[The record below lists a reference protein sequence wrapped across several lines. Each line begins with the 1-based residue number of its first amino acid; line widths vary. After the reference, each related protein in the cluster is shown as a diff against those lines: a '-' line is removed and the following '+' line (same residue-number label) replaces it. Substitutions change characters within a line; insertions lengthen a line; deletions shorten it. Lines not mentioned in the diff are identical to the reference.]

1 MSRSHREWQNGQNEM
16 RAAERKPVVEQPA
29 ASRTKPPDPAAGSP
43 AAGSPAAEGT
53 FTRYVQAIAS
63 RSEAVGELVEE
74 LRTELRKALVRE
86 MRWRSLWAS
95 SPSYVGVLGWPS
107 WTPGD
112 TEGTASPLEDLLS
125 DCYLFVFGKQL
136 RQLLNQLLVH
146 SKIDGLVVVYL
157 RHFLTDRQK
166 HHDPLG
172 YRLFEILCAAVRGSV
187 AAGELHVLRGT
198 PAIRNQTVLGA
209 ESDAD
214 PAKASPIED
223 LRPLVARWNDE
234 LLPGL
239 VTAERTARR
248 KVTKSLRDHLAD
260 LEAEGVAVFRFKDLL
275 DALKEDVRARW
286 GRLHRQEDGET
297 VVEEDDEGVRRLVR
311 ILRPATRVEDLDSFK
326 KLVRCVS
333 NLIPK
338 VDARQKTRAYLVELW
353 NFLRRWSLGGRR
365 ETLPSNRELEGELKI
380 PRDRFP
386 GLYETLGQLTR
397 RCQGELSGAVVG
409 IEAGRHRA
417 GTSAGAVSLGED
429 DG

>member
-1 MSRSHREWQNGQNEM
+1 MSEKWNNEQDEM
-16 RAAERKPVVEQPA
+16 RTAERKTDAEEPVA
-29 ASRTKPPDPAAGSP
+29 APRTPPPE
-43 AAGSPAAEGT
+43 PAAEGT
-53 FTRYVQAIAS
+53 FTRYVRAIAS
-63 RSEAVGELVEE
+63 RGEAVGGMVEE
-74 LRTELRKALVRE
+74 LRAELRKALVRE

-95 SPSYVGVLGWPS
+95 SPAYAGVLGWPS

-112 TEGTASPLEDLLS
+112 TKGTASPLDDLLS
-125 DCYLFVFGKQL
+125 DCYLFVFGQQLHRLLHQL
-136 RQLLNQLLVH
+136 RVH
-146 SKIDGLVVVYL
+146 PKIDGLVVVYL

-209 ESDAD
+209 ASDAD
-214 PAKASPIED
+214 PARAAPIEE
-223 LRPLVARWNDE
+223 LRPLVARWNDA

-239 VTAERTARR
+239 VTAERAARR
-248 KVTKSLRDHLAD
+248 KVTEGLRDHLVS
-260 LEAEGVAVFRFKDLL
+260 LEAEGVVVFRFKDLL

-286 GRLHRQEDGET
+286 GGLQRQEGGET
-297 VVEEDDEGVRRLVR
+297 AIEEGGEGVRRLVR
-311 ILRPATRVEDLDSFK
+311 ILRPETRVEDLDSFK

-338 VDARQKTRAYLVELW
+338 VDARRKTHAYLEQLW
-353 NFLRRWSLGGRR
+353 NFLRRWSLGLR
-365 ETLPSNRELEGELKI
+365 EALPSNRELEGELKI
-380 PRDRFP
+380 PRERFP

-397 RCQGELSGAVVG
+397 RCQGELSGSVVE
-409 IEAGRHRA
+409 IDVGRHHA
-417 GTSAGAVSLGED
+417 APSTTPPGAVSPGAVSPGED